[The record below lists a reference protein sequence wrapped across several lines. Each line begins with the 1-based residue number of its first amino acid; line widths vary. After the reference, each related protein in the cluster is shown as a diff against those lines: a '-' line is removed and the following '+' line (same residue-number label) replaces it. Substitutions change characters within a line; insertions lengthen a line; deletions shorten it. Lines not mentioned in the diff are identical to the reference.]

1 MQVSAEK
8 LFLIRYSDTTTT
20 QLELPHSILLHD
32 VTCLVFIF
40 IFIILVVV
48 VVFKQQVPLL
58 KIILNFY
65 LQVYILF
72 SDTHSENIYLIK
84 VGILFISRTYNITT
98 HKRHAHKLFLL
109 IETGLSLSFTSTCY
123 ITYKLF
129 TRNTKTA
136 NKITA
141 LTTQKSLPIDFQ
153 YAFPTETIQK

>member
-1 MQVSAEK
+1 MQMSAEK

-20 QLELPHSILLHD
+20 QLELPHSILLHG

-40 IFIILVVV
+40 IFIVV

-72 SDTHSENIYLIK
+72 SDSHSENICLIK
-84 VGILFISRTYNITT
+84 VGILFIPRTYNITT

-109 IETGLSLSFTSTCY
+109 IETGLILSFTSTCY

-153 YAFPTETIQK
+153 YAFPTKNIQK